1 LFVIC
6 FCELIDNGGD
16 DDDDLLRATAC
27 SRVLA
32 LV

>member
-1 LFVIC
+1 LLF
-6 FCELIDNGGD
+6 DNGGD